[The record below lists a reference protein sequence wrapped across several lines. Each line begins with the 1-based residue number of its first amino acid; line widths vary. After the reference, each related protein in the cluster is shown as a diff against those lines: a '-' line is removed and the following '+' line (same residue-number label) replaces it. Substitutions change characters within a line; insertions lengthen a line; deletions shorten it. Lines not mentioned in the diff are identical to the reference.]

1 MFVSPMFD
9 MFLAIMGKLNQV
21 GANIMA
27 SMRILLSLSAIAES
41 SEMWGFDSGKPLF
54 WCAPLSGLI

>member
-27 SMRILLSLSAIAES
+27 SIRILLSLSAIAES
-41 SEMWGFDSGKPLF
+41 SEMWGLIQASLSFDVLLYL
-54 WCAPLSGLI
+54 A